1 MTSIA
6 LPSDHP
12 PSIAVIG
19 CGLAGAA
26 VAWQAIRRGWL
37 TTVIDRAEPESCSRV
52 AAGLVTPIT
61 GGRAA
66 ASWQWDL
73 FFPAAR
79 EFYQRIEQTTG
90 SQFWI
95 EQPALRVFLS
105 DEEKELFRS
114 RWNNET
120 DTDTTPSVQPF
131 ASNSLPILRMPFSA
145 ASMSPAARLRTNS
158 YLDVTKE
165 HLRKH
170 SSLIEIDL
178 DCDRDIVFDQKPRIG
193 GIDRCFDAIIFCQGY
208 AARENS
214 WFRDLPLHPA
224 RGDILRISAP
234 SSFPTDHVI
243 HHSAWIVPDRNK
255 ELLLG
260 ATYDRKTLDGIVD
273 DRASVLEAKTTLVNR
288 FRELLAPPFSNLP
301 INVLDHRAAVRPASY
316 DRHPLIGRHKIH
328 GSLFCLNGLGSK
340 GSLMSPLLADTLLN
354 AIVGEAIPKEWD
366 WNRVLTS
373 KTINRKV
380 SPPSQPD

>member
-12 PSIAVIG
+12 PSIAIIG

-26 VAWQAIRRGWL
+26 VAWQATRRGWL

-66 ASWQWDL
+66 VSWQWDR

-95 EQPALRVFLS
+95 EQPAVRVFLS
-105 DEEKELFRS
+105 NEERELFRS
-114 RWNNET
+114 RWNNNT
-120 DTDTTPSVQPF
+120 DTDPMPSVQQFDP
-131 ASNSLPILRMPFSA
+131 SSLPILKIPFSA
-145 ASMSPAARLRTNS
+145 ASMSPAARLLTNS
-158 YLDVTKE
+158 YLNATKE
-165 HLRKH
+165 HLRKQ
-170 SSLIEIDL
+170 SALIEFDL
-178 DCDRDIVFDQKPRIG
+178 DCDRDIVFDQKPRIV

-208 AARENS
+208 ASRENS

-260 ATYDRKTLDGIVD
+260 ATYDRMTLDGIVD
-273 DRASVLEAKTTLVNR
+273 DRASVLDAKTTLVNR
-288 FRELLAPPFSNLP
+288 FRELLAPPFNNLP
-301 INVLDHRAAVRPASY
+301 IDILDHRAAVRPASY
-316 DRHPLIGRHKIH
+316 DRHPLIGRHKTH

-340 GSLMSPLLADTLLN
+340 GSLMSPLLADILLN
-354 AIVGEAIPKEWD
+354 AIVGEAIPMEWN